1 MGYGPYWGIRQC
13 IPTCHSQL
21 LIQPHSWAQAL
32 VWFSLGPVS
41 LPEKVATFRDY
52 KKLFVLFWGRRY
64 TGSWV
69 LFPIYEKLKD
79 SEERRPLNPAFLQPK
94 LNVCGTAFKGGG

>member
-1 MGYGPYWGIRQC
+1 MGYGPHWGIRQC

-52 KKLFVLFWGRRY
+52 KKLFVLF
-64 TGSWV
+64 
-69 LFPIYEKLKD
+69 
-79 SEERRPLNPAFLQPK
+79 
-94 LNVCGTAFKGGG
+94 GGGDILGAGSYSPFMRN

>member
-1 MGYGPYWGIRQC
+1 MWDIV
-13 IPTCHSQL
+13 PTGGSGSVYLPLPALDPTSL
-21 LIQPHSWAQAL
+21 LAL
-32 VWFSLGPVS
+32 VWFSLGPVC

-69 LFPIYEKLKD
+69 LLPIYEKLKD